1 MKFISTYTCVIVFL
15 LASERV
21 INCMCAF
28 EAEVGTT
35 GYNLCLPPYLVYI
48 GILIINQIFPMVSTK
63 KYVLMQHCINSPAVS
78 VTVATCTATMP
89 QPLEKS

>member
-1 MKFISTYTCVIVFL
+1 MIVFL

-35 GYNLCLPPYLVYI
+35 GYNLCLPPYLVYRYFN
-48 GILIINQIFPMVSTK
+48 NQSNFPNGFYK
-63 KYVLMQHCINSPAVS
+63 KVCVDAARINSPAVS